1 MRWFRTHID
10 LGSRLALFALTV
22 QLVLSFGHVH
32 MDKRPPSGVA
42 SVGVALQV
50 AGRDGGPATPDHH
63 TGATDVCAICATI
76 GLLASP
82 IPPDPG
88 HLAPPPSHSV
98 ALSGAFVIAFT
109 AYDSQSS
116 FQARAPPRSV

>member
-10 LGSRLALFALTV
+10 LGSRLALFALAV

-32 MDKRPPSGVA
+32 MDKRALSGVA
-42 SVGVALQV
+42 SVGVVLQI
-50 AGRDGGPATPDHH
+50 AGRDAGPATPDHH

-76 GLLASP
+76 GLLASS

-88 HLAPPPSHSV
+88 RLAPPSSHSV
-98 ALSGAFVIAFT
+98 ALSGALAIAFT

>member
-10 LGSRLALFALTV
+10 LGSRVALFALAV

-32 MDKRPPSGVA
+32 MDKRALSGVA
-42 SVGVALQV
+42 PVAVALQV
-50 AGRDGGPATPDHH
+50 AGRDGSPATPDHH

-76 GLLASP
+76 GLLASS

-88 HLAPPPSHSV
+88 RLAPPSSHSV
-98 ALSGAFVIAFT
+98 ALSGAFSVAFT

>member
-10 LGSRLALFALTV
+10 LGSRLALFALAV
-22 QLVLSFGHVH
+22 QVVLSFGHIHV
-32 MDKRPPSGVA
+32 DKRAAAAVSPAGI
-42 SVGVALQV
+42 ALQV
-50 AGRDGGPATPDHH
+50 AGRDGVPATPDHH

-76 GLLASP
+76 GLLANSI
-82 IPPDPG
+82 IPDAG
-88 HLAPPPSHSV
+88 HLAPFPSHSIT
-98 ALSGAFVIAFT
+98 LSGAFAIAFT